1 MEDSQLKR
9 VVEMWANDPYIEHE
23 DVTKCGTCLRQK
35 IQSEVATEMLKD
47 LTLDSKTL
55 IAKVS
60 EETTRRFEATELY
73 IRIQEL
79 LNQGQKIE
87 DIAEDL
93 LKEGIEI

>member
-1 MEDSQLKR
+1 MEDSRLKQ
-9 VVEMWANDPYIEHE
+9 VVEMWANDPYITHE

-60 EETTRRFEATELY
+60 EETTRRFEATELFT
-73 IRIQEL
+73 RVKSL
-79 LNQGQKIE
+79 LDQGQKLE

-93 LKEGIEI
+93 WKEGIDI